1 MNTSGHSVAIQLG
14 YFVLSLGLTGL
25 GFFIEQVPF
34 AVAYIP
40 LALAICHRH
49 RTRTFWLICGHFA
62 WVAVISGWGLHQLG
76 YNPVVAVPAVTVALV
91 LGALAM
97 AWLGIGLSSALLCL
111 IPFFPANPLLVTG
124 AVFPDLGAWGIAL
137 LLISVITIELLKS
150 SKARVGLL
158 VAVVMLGQIPF
169 VLQPFNHGYQQAV
182 SEQRKGIAP
191 NGMYSE
197 IDISNHKAITRS
209 GQWAQ
214 IAKVVEDHST
224 VILGEN
230 IFDHTDV
237 GASAYWCRIAK
248 EKTAT
253 LYIGVRGQ
261 NGVGEVWE
269 FDWRDCADPAL
280 AYRAEVGIPK
290 ITGGW
295 LPNRSAPQSTLSG
308 QQWLAC
314 FEGFSMYRW
323 LRAYMT
329 GAKSVVIVSN
339 DRLTQPIPTG
349 VLRRKVS
356 RQFGK
361 LFRLTVAHADTGH
374 SIILVTS
381 WQTDTS

>member
-1 MNTSGHSVAIQLG
+1 LNKLGYSVAVQLG
-14 YFVLSLGLTGL
+14 HFILSIGLTGL
-25 GFFIEQVPF
+25 CFFIEQVPF

-40 LALAICHRH
+40 LALAICH
-49 RTRTFWLICGHFA
+49 TNNTNTFLLICGHFT

-76 YNPVVAVPAVTVALV
+76 YNPILTIPAVLM
-91 LGALAM
+91 ALALGSWAM
-97 AWLGIGLSSALLCL
+97 TWLGIGLSSALLCF

-124 AVFPDLGAWGIAL
+124 AVFPDFGIWGIAI
-137 LLISVITIELLKS
+137 LLISTIAVELLQS

-158 VAVVMLGQIPF
+158 VAVLILGQTPF
-169 VLQPFNHGYQQAV
+169 VLRSLNQEYSQAV
-182 SEQRKGIAP
+182 SEHRKGSALTDT
-191 NGMYSE
+191 YSE

-214 IAKVVEDHST
+214 ITKVVENRST

-230 IFDHTDV
+230 LFDHTDT
-237 GASAYWCRIAK
+237 GASTYWCRIAK
-248 EKTAT
+248 EKAAT
-253 LYIGVRGQ
+253 LYIGVRGK

-269 FDWRDCADPAL
+269 FDGRNCAVPSV
-280 AYRAEVGIPK
+280 AYRAEVGIPQ

-295 LPNRSAPQSTLSG
+295 LPNRTEAQSTFSA

-339 DRLTQPIPTG
+339 DRLTQPIATS

-356 RQFGK
+356 AKFAK
-361 LFRLTVAHADTGH
+361 LFNLAVAHADTGH
-374 SIILVTS
+374 NIINVERN
-381 WQTDTS
+381 

>member
-1 MNTSGHSVAIQLG
+1 MKFLDYPLAIFL
-14 YFVLSLGLTGL
+14 FAISLTGL

-40 LALAICHRH
+40 LALAICH
-49 RTRTFWLICGHFA
+49 TNNTNTFWLICGHFT
-62 WVAVISGWGLHQLG
+62 WVAVVSGWGLHQLE
-76 YNPVVAVPAVTVALV
+76 YNPILTIPAVLATLV
-91 LGALAM
+91 SGSWAITR
-97 AWLGIGLSSALLCL
+97 LGIGLSAALLCL

-124 AVFPDLGAWGIAL
+124 AVFPEFGIWGIAL
-137 LLISVITIELLKS
+137 LLIFVIAAERLKS
-150 SKARVGLL
+150 SKARVGIL
-158 VAVVMLGQIPF
+158 VGVLILGQTPF
-169 VLQPFNHGYQQAV
+169 VLRSLNHEYRQAV
-182 SEQRKGIAP
+182 SEHRKGSASTDL
-191 NGMYSE
+191 YTE

-214 IAKVVEDHST
+214 IAQVIGKGSR

-230 IFDHTDV
+230 IFDHTDA

-248 EKTAT
+248 EKAAI

-261 NGVGEVWE
+261 GSVGEVWE
-269 FDWRDCADPAL
+269 FDRRDCADPVL
-280 AYRAEVGIPK
+280 TYRAEVGIPK

-295 LPNRSAPQSTLSG
+295 LPNRTEAQSKFSG

-339 DRLTQPIPTG
+339 DRLTQPIPTA
-349 VLRRKVS
+349 VLRRKVGA
-356 RQFGK
+356 QFAK
-361 LFRLTVAHADTGH
+361 LFGLTVAHADTGH
-374 SIILVTS
+374 NIITVERN
-381 WQTDTS
+381 

>member
-1 MNTSGHSVAIQLG
+1 
-14 YFVLSLGLTGL
+14 
-25 GFFIEQVPF
+25 
-34 AVAYIP
+34 
-40 LALAICHRH
+40 
-49 RTRTFWLICGHFA
+49 
-62 WVAVISGWGLHQLG
+62 
-76 YNPVVAVPAVTVALV
+76 VAVPAVTVALV

-137 LLISVITIELLKS
+137 LLISIITIELLKS

-158 VAVVMLGQIPF
+158 VAAVTLGQIPF
-169 VLQPFNHGYQQAV
+169 ARQSIDHGYQQAI
-182 SEQRKGIAP
+182 SEQRKDIAP
-191 NGMYSE
+191 NDMYSE
-197 IDISNHKAITRS
+197 FDISNHKAITRS

-214 IAKVVEDHST
+214 IAQVIENRST

-230 IFDHTDV
+230 IFDHTDI
-237 GASAYWCRIAK
+237 GASAYWCRIAR

-261 NGVGEVWE
+261 GSVGEVWE
-269 FDWRDCADPAL
+269 FDGRDCTDPAV
-280 AYRAEVGIPK
+280 AYRAEVGIPQ

-323 LRAYMT
+323 LRVYMT

-339 DRLTQPIPTG
+339 DRLTQPILTS

-356 RQFGK
+356 AQFAK
-361 LFRLTVAHADTGH
+361 LFGLTVAHADTGQN
-374 SIILVTS
+374 IINV
-381 WQTDTS
+381 DRN

>member
-1 MNTSGHSVAIQLG
+1 MTRSQNRYAAYLA
-14 YFVLSLGLTGL
+14 YFVLSLGMTGL
-25 GFFIEQVPF
+25 GFFVEEVPF
-34 AVAYIP
+34 AIAYIP
-40 LALAICHRH
+40 LGLAICHRH
-49 RTRTFWLICGHFA
+49 RTHIFWLVCGHYA

-76 YNPVVAVPAVTVALV
+76 YNPILTIPAVLVTLAL
-91 LGALAM
+91 GSWAM
-97 AWLGIGLSSALLCL
+97 TWLGVGLSSALLCF

-158 VAVVMLGQIPF
+158 VAAVTLGQIPF
-169 VLQPFNHGYQQAV
+169 ARLTIDHGYQQAV
-182 SEQRKGIAP
+182 SEQRNGIVP
-191 NGMYSE
+191 NDMYSE
-197 IDISNHKAITRS
+197 IDISNHKAISRS
-209 GQWAQ
+209 GQWTQ
-214 IAKVVEDHST
+214 IAQVIESRST

-248 EKTAT
+248 EKAAI

-261 NGVGEVWE
+261 NGVGEVWG
-269 FDWRDCADPAL
+269 FDGRDCADPAV

-295 LPNRSAPQSTLSG
+295 LPNRTEAQSTFSG

-314 FEGFSMYRW
+314 FEGFSLFRW
-323 LRAYMT
+323 VRAYMT

-339 DRLTQPIPTG
+339 DRLTQPIPTS

-356 RQFGK
+356 AQFAK
-361 LFRLTVAHADTGH
+361 LFGLTVAHADTGQN
-374 SIILVTS
+374 IINVGRN
-381 WQTDTS
+381 